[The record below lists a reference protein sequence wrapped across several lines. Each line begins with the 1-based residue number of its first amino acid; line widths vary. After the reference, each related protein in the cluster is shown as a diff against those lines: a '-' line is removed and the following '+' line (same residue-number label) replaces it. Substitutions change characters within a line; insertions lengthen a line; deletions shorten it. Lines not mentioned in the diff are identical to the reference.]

1 MVAPSPGLV
10 KLNNKDN
17 NELLGKPEDEPPRPL
32 PADLLDSLSVKV
44 GDDVTEDCL
53 HGLTQRM
60 ISTKIDLQ
68 NKQLFADQV
77 QGAGEREV
85 ARVTS
90 LSLPYAGAWL
100 TCAPIPA
107 LGLHMRGPEFVVAV
121 KFRLGLNIY
130 DKAGKCPSCGK
141 ESDELG
147 DHGMVCGT
155 GGERISRHN
164 ALRDAI
170 FDTAASAGLAPL
182 KEERAL
188 LPGNNR
194 RPADILLRHWCGE
207 KDAALDVT
215 ITHPLKSDT
224 RAGAALT
231 PGHAASVTFENKMRG
246 AAELCRAE
254 GLAFVPIVAESLGGF
269 HPVAIEQLK
278 RIASA
283 LARHT
288 AQEESEAIHHL
299 LSRCSL
305 LLQRGTASPLI
316 IHFSHLPLYSS

>member
-1 MVAPSPGLV
+1 MWITRRSHHVFGVDKTEIAPPLPQNISREVVDGSPQPWPGEAEQQGQQGAAW
-10 KLNNKDN
+10 KA
-17 NELLGKPEDEPPRPL
+17 EDEPPRPL

-107 LGLHMRGPEFVVAV
+107 LGLHMRGPQFVVAV
-121 KFRLGLNIY
+121 KFRLGLNKY

-147 DHGMVCGT
+147 DHGMVCATLCGT
-155 GGERISRHN
+155 GGESISRHN
-164 ALRDAI
+164 AL
-170 FDTAASAGLAPL
+170 
-182 KEERAL
+182 
-188 LPGNNR
+188 
-194 RPADILLRHWCGE
+194 
-207 KDAALDVT
+207 
-215 ITHPLKSDT
+215 
-224 RAGAALT
+224 
-231 PGHAASVTFENKMRG
+231 
-246 AAELCRAE
+246 
-254 GLAFVPIVAESLGGF
+254 
-269 HPVAIEQLK
+269 
-278 RIASA
+278 
-283 LARHT
+283 
-288 AQEESEAIHHL
+288 
-299 LSRCSL
+299 
-305 LLQRGTASPLI
+305 
-316 IHFSHLPLYSS
+316 

>member
-1 MVAPSPGLV
+1 MCA
-10 KLNNKDN
+10 N
-17 NELLGKPEDEPPRPL
+17 PRPWT
-32 PADLLDSLSVKV
+32 AHARTRICC
-44 GDDVTEDCL
+44 G
-53 HGLTQRM
+53 R
-60 ISTKIDLQ
+60 
-68 NKQLFADQV
+68 QV
-77 QGAGEREV
+77 PF
-85 ARVTS
+85 S
-90 LSLPYAGAWL
+90 Y
-100 TCAPIPA
+100 
-107 LGLHMRGPEFVVAV
+107 
-121 KFRLGLNIY
+121 
-130 DKAGKCPSCGK
+130 
-141 ESDELG
+141 ELG
-147 DHGMVCGT
+147 NHGMVCGI
-155 GGERISRHN
+155 GGESISRHN
-164 ALRDAI
+164 AMRDAI

-194 RPADILLRHWCGE
+194 RPADILLRHWCGG

-305 LLQRGTASPLI
+305 LLSRGTASHLI
-316 IHFSHLPLYSS
+316 IHFSHLPLHCTS

>member
-1 MVAPSPGLV
+1 MTRLASALLVAKRV
-10 KLNNKDN
+10 MN
-17 NELLGKPEDEPPRPL
+17 LGIMAWCVPH
-32 PADLLDSLSVKV
+32 
-44 GDDVTEDCL
+44 C
-53 HGLTQRM
+53 
-60 ISTKIDLQ
+60 
-68 NKQLFADQV
+68 
-77 QGAGEREV
+77 V
-85 ARVTS
+85 ALEGRAYRDTM
-90 LSLPYAGAWL
+90 P
-100 TCAPIPA
+100 C
-107 LGLHMRGPEFVVAV
+107 
-121 KFRLGLNIY
+121 
-130 DKAGKCPSCGK
+130 
-141 ESDELG
+141 
-147 DHGMVCGT
+147 
-155 GGERISRHN
+155 
-164 ALRDAI
+164 DAI

-194 RPADILLRHWCGE
+194 RPADILLRHRCGG

-215 ITHPLKSDT
+215 ITLPLKSDN

-316 IHFSHLPLYSS
+316 IHFSHLPLY

>member
-1 MVAPSPGLV
+1 
-10 KLNNKDN
+10 
-17 NELLGKPEDEPPRPL
+17 
-32 PADLLDSLSVKV
+32 
-44 GDDVTEDCL
+44 
-53 HGLTQRM
+53 
-60 ISTKIDLQ
+60 
-68 NKQLFADQV
+68 
-77 QGAGEREV
+77 
-85 ARVTS
+85 
-90 LSLPYAGAWL
+90 
-100 TCAPIPA
+100 
-107 LGLHMRGPEFVVAV
+107 MRR
-121 KFRLGLNIY
+121 K
-130 DKAGKCPSCGK
+130 
-141 ESDELG
+141 
-147 DHGMVCGT
+147 
-155 GGERISRHN
+155 
-164 ALRDAI
+164 LRDAI

-194 RPADILLRHWCGE
+194 RPADILLRHWCGG

-288 AQEESEAIHHL
+288 AQEESEAIHH
-299 LSRCSL
+299 
-305 LLQRGTASPLI
+305 TASPLI

>member
-1 MVAPSPGLV
+1 MVAPSLGLV

-155 GGERISRHN
+155 GGESISRHN

-194 RPADILLRHWCGE
+194 RPADILLRHWCGG

-224 RAGAALT
+224 RAGAALVRF
-231 PGHAASVTFENKMRG
+231 PNPHYVVTFKSVG
-246 AAELCRAE
+246 
-254 GLAFVPIVAESLGGF
+254 ESD
-269 HPVAIEQLK
+269 
-278 RIASA
+278 
-283 LARHT
+283 
-288 AQEESEAIHHL
+288 
-299 LSRCSL
+299 
-305 LLQRGTASPLI
+305 
-316 IHFSHLPLYSS
+316 

>member
-1 MVAPSPGLV
+1 M
-10 KLNNKDN
+10 
-17 NELLGKPEDEPPRPL
+17 
-32 PADLLDSLSVKV
+32 
-44 GDDVTEDCL
+44 
-53 HGLTQRM
+53 Q
-60 ISTKIDLQ
+60 
-68 NKQLFADQV
+68 
-77 QGAGEREV
+77 V

-155 GGERISRHN
+155 GGESISRHN

-194 RPADILLRHWCGE
+194 RPADILLCHWCGG

-224 RAGAALT
+224 RAALT

-254 GLAFVPIVAESLGGF
+254 GLAFVPIVDESLGGF
-269 HPVAIEQLK
+269 HPVAIKQ
-278 RIASA
+278 
-283 LARHT
+283 
-288 AQEESEAIHHL
+288 
-299 LSRCSL
+299 
-305 LLQRGTASPLI
+305 LQRKLAVSVHSLK
-316 IHFSHLPLYSS
+316 

>member
-1 MVAPSPGLV
+1 MPCVTQSLTRQLQLAL
-10 KLNNKDN
+10 
-17 NELLGKPEDEPPRPL
+17 PL
-32 PADLLDSLSVKV
+32 SKRK
-44 GDDVTEDCL
+44 G
-53 HGLTQRM
+53 
-60 ISTKIDLQ
+60 
-68 NKQLFADQV
+68 
-77 QGAGEREV
+77 
-85 ARVTS
+85 
-90 LSLPYAGAWL
+90 PYSQA
-100 TCAPIPA
+100 I
-107 LGLHMRGPEFVVAV
+107 
-121 KFRLGLNIY
+121 
-130 DKAGKCPSCGK
+130 
-141 ESDELG
+141 
-147 DHGMVCGT
+147 T
-155 GGERISRHN
+155 GG
-164 ALRDAI
+164 LPI
-170 FDTAASAGLAPL
+170 FSSVTGVGP
-182 KEERAL
+182 
-188 LPGNNR
+188 
-194 RPADILLRHWCGE
+194 CGG

-316 IHFSHLPLYSS
+316 IHFSHLPLY